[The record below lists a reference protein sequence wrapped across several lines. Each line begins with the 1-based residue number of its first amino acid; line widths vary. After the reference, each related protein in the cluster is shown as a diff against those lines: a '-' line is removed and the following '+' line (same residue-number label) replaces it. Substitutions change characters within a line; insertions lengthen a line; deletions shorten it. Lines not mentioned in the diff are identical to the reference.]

1 MEENYTN
8 MRGLEGIAGRLT
20 MRVNGGL
27 TQEQQDAIVDAHNE
41 HRADVDPPAADMK
54 KMVICPSYI
63 I

>member
-1 MEENYTN
+1 
-8 MRGLEGIAGRLT
+8 MRGLEGIAGSLT
-20 MRVNGGL
+20 MRTNGGL

>member
-27 TQEQQDAIVDAHNE
+27 TQEQQRLYVHAHNN
-41 HRADVDPPAADMK
+41 HRKTVDPPASNMK
-54 KMVICPSYI
+54 KMVICPYYI
-63 I
+63 N